1 MDGYLSRISCQGG
14 VSWSS
19 EAAIADVGV
28 VRLELGDDAE
38 QLASGQVHQ
47 EPDGQGDRCHG
58 NQQLEMYSISG
69 QF

>member
-1 MDGYLSRISCQGG
+1 MSG
-14 VSWSS
+14 SS
-19 EAAIADVGV
+19 EAAIADIGV

-58 NQQLEMYSISG
+58 NQQLEMFSISG